1 MNKRSIYTT
10 IFNRFTNP
18 CVIIDVLADV
28 WVEEVI
34 KVFVAVFV
42 TNARADMAIDKVSG
56 DVTIGIV
63 SSIAVE
69 LLIGGLLAAITTL

>member
-1 MNKRSIYTT
+1 M
-10 IFNRFTNP
+10 
-18 CVIIDVLADV
+18 VIGVLADV

-42 TNARADMAIDKVSG
+42 TNARAGMAIDTVSD

-63 SSIAVE
+63 SSIAVVE
-69 LLIGGLLAAITTL
+69 LLIGGLVAAMTTL

>member
-1 MNKRSIYTT
+1 M
-10 IFNRFTNP
+10 IFNRFAHP
-18 CVIIDVLADV
+18 RVVIDVLADV

-42 TNARADMAIDKVSG
+42 TNARAGVAIGTVSG
-56 DVTIGIV
+56 DATIDIV

-69 LLIGGLLAAITTL
+69 LLIGVFVAAMATL